1 MTSPRNETKINE
13 SNDVLKSA
21 KELFF
26 TREEIIKAFQT
37 GIFQY
42 IDGFQEEEK
51 TDKETD
57 EETNE
62 EIDNT
67 DMSELESE
75 ESGTQRKNR
84 LGKGL
89 KSLTPNQILSRL
101 SITLAH
107 LKAGN
112 NSEKLKNKISQL
124 LYSFYRSKKL
134 TKQI

>member
-1 MTSPRNETKINE
+1 MTSPRNEAKINE

-26 TREEIIKAFQT
+26 TREEIIKAFET
-37 GIFQY
+37 GNFYY

-75 ESGTQRKNR
+75 EYDTQ
-84 LGKGL
+84 
-89 KSLTPNQILSRL
+89 
-101 SITLAH
+101 
-107 LKAGN
+107 
-112 NSEKLKNKISQL
+112 
-124 LYSFYRSKKL
+124 
-134 TKQI
+134 KQEG